1 LPLCNI
7 LLDESVQNNRESDS
21 DCLALLFDQRAPEA
35 KSVRMSRKN
44 GDLRNAALALAL
56 MALLGVALIFVF
68 PGCPEQ
74 DTDYHF
80 LGARTAWSNPWL
92 FVDVWGRP
100 LYTTLYALP
109 ALLGFTAARFFAAG
123 IGVAIAWQT
132 WRLACDLRLE
142 RPWLVIPFLL
152 GQPVFFELFPDL
164 LTEPLFALVFVVALR
179 WHLRGWTRRGMLAAS
194 LLPLARP
201 EGVFLCLLWGV
212 WVLAEN
218 INSTASPQPS
228 AYRRL
233 ISAVPSTLILASG
246 VFIWWIAATCIT
258 HDPLFI
264 VHNWPSTWHQDIYGR
279 GTLFSYSQRALEF
292 TGILLLPFVL
302 GLWRK
307 MRAWTWIPV
316 TTSFF
321 LLFFLHTLFRAY
333 GLFGEAGYP
342 RYMVSVAPAIAVLTL
357 EGWNT
362 ITSRIEKWP
371 PFASRVLGSTVL
383 SVSLVASFLYLDS
396 FPWARDPIAIREMYD
411 WLHEHP
417 EPYKRLVWSNARMC
431 IVAGLT
437 LKESPSLRS
446 SSRETTL
453 ALLQDAPSGT
463 LVFWDDHLGPD
474 WFGLTAADIE
484 SIGYKCLRTR
494 RYSLPGVV
502 ALDVGGIRSFN
513 REVEL
518 SLLFKP

>member
-1 LPLCNI
+1 
-7 LLDESVQNNRESDS
+7 
-21 DCLALLFDQRAPEA
+21 
-35 KSVRMSRKN
+35 MSPRTN
-44 GDLRNAALALAL
+44 DLRKATIALAL
-56 MALLGVALIFVF
+56 MALLGVALVFVF
-68 PGCPEQ
+68 PGSAEQ

-80 LGARTAWSNPWL
+80 LKARTAWNNPWL

-109 ALLGFTAARFFAAG
+109 ALLGFTAARFFAVG

-142 RPWLVIPFLL
+142 RAWLVIPLLL

-164 LTEPLFALVFVVALR
+164 LTEPLFALVFVIALR
-179 WHLRGWTRRGMLAAS
+179 WHLRGWARLGMLAAS
-194 LLPLARP
+194 ILPLARP

-212 WVLAEN
+212 WVVAKK
-218 INSTASPQPS
+218 INPTASLQAPD
-228 AYRRL
+228 YRKL
-233 ISAVPSTLILASG
+233 IRTVPSTLFLAAG
-246 VFIWWIAATCIT
+246 VFLWWFAATCIT
-258 HDPLFI
+258 RDPLFI
-264 VHNWPSTWHQDIYGR
+264 LHNWPSTWHQDVYGR
-279 GTLFSYSQRALEF
+279 GTIFSYAQRAPEF
-292 TGILLLPFVL
+292 IGTLLVAPFAF

-307 MRAWTWIPV
+307 IGAWTWIPV
-316 TTSFF
+316 TTSFL

-342 RYMVSVAPAIAVLTL
+342 RYMVSVAPATAVLTL

-362 ITSRIEKWP
+362 IAFRIEKQSSL
-371 PFASRVLGSTVL
+371 ASGVMGSTVL
-383 SVSLVASFLYLDS
+383 SISLAGNFCYLDS
-396 FPWARDPIAIREMYD
+396 FPWARDPIAIREMSD

-417 EPYKRLVWSNARMC
+417 EPYKRLIWSNARMC
-431 IVAGLT
+431 IVSGLT
-437 LKESPSLRS
+437 LAESPSLLS
-446 SSRETTL
+446 SNGETIR
-453 ALLQDAPSGT
+453 ALLRDAPSGT

-484 SIGYKCLRTR
+484 KSGYRFLRTR

-502 ALDVGGIRSFN
+502 VLDVGGNRSSN